1 MSISI
6 KTRQAYSEIDEFL
19 RLLSN
24 EQRNKIP
31 QKLRELFGLS
41 TLF

>member
-1 MSISI
+1 MEVSI

-19 RLLSN
+19 RLLSD

-31 QKLRELFGLS
+31 QN
-41 TLF
+41 